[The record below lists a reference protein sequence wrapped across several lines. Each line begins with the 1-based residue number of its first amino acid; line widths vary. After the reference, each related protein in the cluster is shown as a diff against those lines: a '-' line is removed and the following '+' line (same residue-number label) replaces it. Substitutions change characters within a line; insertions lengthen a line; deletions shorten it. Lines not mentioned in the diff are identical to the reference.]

1 MAPSSMEVLPSGAM
15 DAQSMGTVLGLGFVL
30 GMKHATDAD
39 HVVAVTTIV
48 GRQRNPWASARIGA
62 LWGVGHTLTILLL
75 GGAIVLFH
83 LVVPPHLGLGL
94 EFAVAGMLVAL
105 GVLSLRRTQRAATAH
120 GHTHARPGERP
131 GEQRLGLRPL
141 GIGLVHGLAG
151 SAAIALLV
159 LGSIQQPALGVLY
172 LLIFGVGTVGGM
184 MLLTTL
190 ISVPVVVA
198 ASRSER
204 ISLWLGRV
212 AGLVSVGLGLFLMA
226 RIGFVDGLFSATP
239 DWSPH

>member
-1 MAPSSMEVLPSGAM
+1 
-15 DAQSMGTVLGLGFVL
+15 MGTVLGLGFVL

-48 GRQRNPWASARIGA
+48 GRQRNPWASARVGA

-75 GGAIVLFH
+75 GGAIILFH

-105 GVLSLRRTQRAATAH
+105 GVLSLRRARAAPSAH
-120 GHTHARPGERP
+120 DHGSGAHVHGAV
-131 GEQRLGLRPL
+131 EQRPGLRPL

-198 ASRSER
+198 ASRSEKL
-204 ISLWLGRV
+204 SLWLGRA
-212 AGLVSVGLGLFLMA
+212 AGILSVGLGLFLMA

-239 DWSPH
+239 DWDPH

>member
-1 MAPSSMEVLPSGAM
+1 
-15 DAQSMGTVLGLGFVL
+15 MGTVLGLGFVL

-39 HVVAVTTIV
+39 HVVAVTTLV

-62 LWGVGHTLTILLL
+62 LWGVGHTVTILLL
-75 GGAIVLFH
+75 GGAMILFH

-105 GVLSLRRTQRAATAH
+105 GVLSLRRPAARAR
-120 GHTHARPGERP
+120 HTHPHPERK
-131 GEQRLGLRPL
+131 LGLRPL

-184 MLLTTL
+184 MVLTTL
-190 ISVPVVVA
+190 ISVPVAVA
-198 ASRSER
+198 ASRSEK
-204 ISLWLGRV
+204 ISLWLGRA
-212 AGLVSVGLGLFLMA
+212 AGLLSVGLGLFLMA

-239 DWSPH
+239 EWSPH

>member
-1 MAPSSMEVLPSGAM
+1 M
-15 DAQSMGTVLGLGFVL
+15 DMQSLGTVLGLGFVL

-48 GRQRNPWASARIGA
+48 GQQRSAWASARIGA
-62 LWGVGHTLTILLL
+62 MWGVGHTLTILVL
-75 GGAIVLFH
+75 GGAIILFH
-83 LVVPPHLGLGL
+83 LAMPPHVGLGL

-105 GVLSLRRTQRAATAH
+105 GVWNLRGSKRAPDHVHDHPHTPERRPRLS
-120 GHTHARPGERP
+120 
-131 GEQRLGLRPL
+131 LRPL

-159 LGSIQQPALGVLY
+159 LGSITQPALGLLY

-184 MLLTTL
+184 VLLTTV
-190 ISVPVVVA
+190 ISVPVAVA

-204 ISLWLGRV
+204 ISLWLGRA
-212 AGLVSVGLGLFLMA
+212 AGVLSVGLGLFLMV
-226 RIGFVDGLFSATP
+226 RIGFVDGLFSASPT
-239 DWSPH
+239 WSPE